1 MALKKQAVPYLTDYI
16 NKISDGKFFFQQV
29 KLKKDGKEY
38 AFGEGSGVNAS
49 AKITQDIE
57 VTDTKIIINTSEEN
71 HIGTFDGNFGEGV
84 DGVPRLI
91 FQSTIDSSKKDTDF
105 KSKITLPD
113 GLSMTEFIKK
123 ISHPLVE
130 QTNQKNDHD
139 STNSTASITPPNS
152 PFRNDEEEFKTDD
165 A

>member
-1 MALKKQAVPYLTDYI
+1 MHKYTYKTHQFTVHYFNGDNLIEVVK
-16 NKISDGKFFFQQV
+16 NK
-29 KLKKDGKEY
+29 LAAEELLKDGSKDT
-38 AFGEGSGVNAS
+38 SKLAS
-49 AKITQDIE
+49 SSLKPA
-57 VTDTKIIINTSEEN
+57 V
-71 HIGTFDGNFGEGV
+71 
-84 DGVPRLI
+84 
-91 FQSTIDSSKKDTDF
+91 DSSKKDTDF
-105 KSKITLPD
+105 KIKITLPD

-165 A
+165 AQIQYNSMNGRE